1 MIYKRLTFFGILF
14 VFLTN
19 FAFAGIN
26 NKLALS
32 NFKCSQILH
41 NKYMDICFDYKYK
54 SAVAVEYSLTKENLY
69 KKKLSRDKSKFYP
82 DKRLPEKYRMS
93 PYSYKKSGFDRG
105 HLAPNAA
112 FNYDEKAQRATFS
125 MANMTPQYP
134 KVNRSAWSKAERYSR
149 VVAVKLGNVKV
160 PDIVTFDSN
169 PKTLKSGQAIP
180 SGYYKIITNK
190 DKDFQKCY
198 YYKNIEKPDLK
209 LKDHVV
215 DCSTIE
221 LTS

>member
-1 MIYKRLTFFGILF
+1 MIKKRLI
-14 VFLTN
+14 FLVIVALSLTS
-19 FAFAGIN
+19 FSYAAIN
-26 NKLALS
+26 NKLVLS
-32 NFKCSQILH
+32 SFKCDQILH

-54 SAVAVEYSLTKENLY
+54 SALAVEYSITKENLY

-93 PYSYKKSGFDRG
+93 QYSYKKTGFDKG

-149 VVAVKLGNVKV
+149 VVAVKLDKVNVL
-160 PDIVTFDSN
+160 DIVTFSSN

-190 DKDFQKCY
+190 DKDFQKCF
-198 YYKNIEKPDLK
+198 YYKNIENPDLK
-209 LKDHVV
+209 LKDHIV
-215 DCSTIE
+215 DCSTIK
-221 LTS
+221 L